1 MAAADAL
8 PSGSIL
14 WFVDSTAPFIASDGA
29 HLLVPDPI
37 CCGQPWQISLL
48 SYTPDAADRRRAVQL
63 SVLPTDPDRRA
74 RIDAKLVAA
83 APHVDDHLASDDGSG
98 EGLRTCLHVDELE
111 RFMRDGV
118 MEVAIAIQVLAPS
131 PAAVEPPLATAD
143 DAVEPPLATADVAE
157 SDAPRPSK
165 ADERRAPGAA
175 ETDAPPPR
183 PDAEARAP
191 RAAVAEAPSSP
202 DERDAPPS
210 EGGGGAREHGR
221 DELARLRAARERLEL
236 EAARLARSQ
245 LAPPPPE
252 PAPAPVV
259 LLRAPP
265 RVRVAPP
272 LAYYPLVLRP
282 PRAFVQPTPHRIVTL
297 PPQMPARVSPVYL
310 PVGWYTSQPATGTVL
325 RRVY

>member
-48 SYTPDAADRRRAVQL
+48 SYVARRRRCRRAVQL

-83 APHVDDHLASDDGSG
+83 APHVDDLASDDGSG
-98 EGLRTCLHVDELE
+98 EGLRTCLYVDELE

-118 MEVAIAIQVLAPS
+118 MEVAIVIQVLAPS

-157 SDAPRPSK
+157 SDA
-165 ADERRAPGAA
+165 RAAVQSG
-175 ETDAPPPR
+175 R
-183 PDAEARAP
+183 EARAP
-191 RAAVAEAPSSP
+191 ARPRRTRRRRARTPRRARPARPS
-202 DERDAPPS
+202 RK
-210 EGGGGAREHGR
+210 R
-221 DELARLRAARERLEL
+221 RLRPTRGTRRRPKAAAAR
-236 EAARLARSQ
+236 ASTGA
-245 LAPPPPE
+245 
-252 PAPAPVV
+252 
-259 LLRAPP
+259 
-265 RVRVAPP
+265 
-272 LAYYPLVLRP
+272 
-282 PRAFVQPTPHRIVTL
+282 
-297 PPQMPARVSPVYL
+297 
-310 PVGWYTSQPATGTVL
+310 TSSRG
-325 RRVY
+325 